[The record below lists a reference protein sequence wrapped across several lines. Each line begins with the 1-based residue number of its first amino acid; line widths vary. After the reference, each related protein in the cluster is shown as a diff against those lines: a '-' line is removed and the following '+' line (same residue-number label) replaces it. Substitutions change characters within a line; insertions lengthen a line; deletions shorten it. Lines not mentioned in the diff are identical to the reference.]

1 MKWISHQICTFA
13 GTYAISG
20 NLPLSFAVS
29 AFSHLPDVIEYGP
42 GKYIFRKHRGVS
54 HNPIFWFVILALS
67 VPFSYLPVIQW
78 AEVFLG
84 RWDVFSKWNFSVM
97 CVLIPATGA
106 LFHLVEDAM
115 SKSGIPVWKG
125 KMIVGRLYKTGTVS
139 EFIVVLVIV
148 LLCMFPVL
156 VSHYLFS

>member
-1 MKWISHQICTFA
+1 
-13 GTYAISG
+13 
-20 NLPLSFAVS
+20 
-29 AFSHLPDVIEYGP
+29 
-42 GKYIFRKHRGVS
+42 
-54 HNPIFWFVILALS
+54 
-67 VPFSYLPVIQW
+67 
-78 AEVFLG
+78 
-84 RWDVFSKWNFSVM
+84 M